1 MRREQ
6 YESFFR
12 PFRCVL
18 ANGFL
23 LLVSASPTRIENKL
37 KITKLEFNNLVFEF
51 AASMAFDTKYLV
63 SRRRLRVL
71 QTIWLLSPRKF

>member
-6 YESFFR
+6 YKSFIR

-23 LLVSASPTRIENKL
+23 LLVGASPPRIENGL
-37 KITKLEFNNLVFEF
+37 KITELELKNLVFKL
-51 AASMAFDTKYLV
+51 APSIAFDTSYVV
-63 SRRRLRVL
+63 SRRRQRAL
-71 QTIWLLSPRKF
+71 